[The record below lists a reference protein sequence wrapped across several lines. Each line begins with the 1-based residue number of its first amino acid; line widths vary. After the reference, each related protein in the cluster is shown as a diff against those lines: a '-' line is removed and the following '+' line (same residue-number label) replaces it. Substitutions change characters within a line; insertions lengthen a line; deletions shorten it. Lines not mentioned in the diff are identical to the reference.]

1 MTVALALVRGVRALK
16 TAQVPDAAND
26 ARILLAF
33 ALSIDRAR
41 LALVLPD
48 EMPFAVQ
55 QRYDQAIG
63 KRVQLQPISQIV
75 GKRAFYGRDF
85 RVSRDVL
92 DPRPDTELLI
102 ETALTQDFNTVL
114 DLGTGSGCI
123 LITLLAENLHATG
136 VGADISEAALEIA
149 QANADLLSTNPRIG
163 FVLSD
168 WFSGIADQTFDLIV
182 SNPPYISADEMQN
195 LDPDVQN
202 WEPEIALTS
211 GGDGLESYRTLIRN
225 APKFMN
231 SGGRLIV
238 EIGYKQGQS
247 VRNMF
252 EQSGFAKIEIF
263 KDING
268 KNRVISGIWR

>member
-1 MTVALALVRGVRALK
+1 MTIAQALVRGVRVLK

-33 ALSIDRAR
+33 ALSVDRAR

-48 EMPFAVQ
+48 EMPFSVQ
-55 QRYDQAIG
+55 QRYDQAIE
-63 KRVQLQPISQIV
+63 KRVQFQPISQIV

-85 RVSRDVL
+85 LVSGDVL

-102 ETALTQDFNTVL
+102 ETALTQGFSTVL

-123 LITLLAENLHATG
+123 LITLLAENLLATG

-149 QANADLLSTNPRIG
+149 QANADLLVTDQRIK

-168 WFSGIADQTFDLIV
+168 WFAGITDQTFDLIV
-182 SNPPYISADEMQN
+182 SNPPYISAEEMQN

-202 WEPEIALTS
+202 WEPKIALTS
-211 GGDGLESYRTLIRN
+211 GGDGLESYRILIRH
-225 APKFMN
+225 ASKFMN

-238 EIGYKQGQS
+238 EIGYKQGQP

-252 EQSGFAKIEIF
+252 EQSGFAKVEIS

-268 KNRVISGIWR
+268 KNRVISGIWL